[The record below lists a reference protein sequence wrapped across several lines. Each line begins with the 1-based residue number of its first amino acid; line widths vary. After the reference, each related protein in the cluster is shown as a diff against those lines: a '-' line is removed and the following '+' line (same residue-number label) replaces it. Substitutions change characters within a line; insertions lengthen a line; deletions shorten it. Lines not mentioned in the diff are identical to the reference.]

1 MPSQKRLQDI
11 DKYVQ
16 SVDVRMGNLHRS
28 VNALNSEIN
37 QLQERI
43 YFSINHARSNSAVDK
58 SNVARM
64 EAKVALE
71 YGKSLRKYFAELDEE
86 LLGLLKEYKASMES
100 FLSTECED

>member
-16 SVDVRMGNLHRS
+16 SVDVRIDNLRRN

-37 QLQERI
+37 QLRERI

-71 YGKSLRKYFAELDEE
+71 YGKSLRKHFVELDAE
-86 LLGLLKEYKASMES
+86 LLGLLKEYKTNMES
-100 FLSTECED
+100 FLSTED